1 MIAALSVH
9 GGDAVMT
16 MDGATDAEVFRA
28 SGEHVLGPPLV
39 PGAIVMLDNL
49 RAHQVAGSRERIEAC
64 GAQLV
69 YLPPYSPDLSPI
81 EPCWSKLKTLLRAAQ
96 ARTRDAIDAA
106 IEHVLAAVTL
116 SVARGWFRHCGYALR

>member
-1 MIAALSVH
+1 MIAALSLH
-9 GGDAVMT
+9 GVDAVMT
-16 MDGATDAEVFRA
+16 IDGATDAEVFRA
-28 SGEHVLGPPLV
+28 YVEHVLGPTLV
-39 PGAIVMLDNL
+39 PGDIVIMDNL
-49 RAHQVAGSRERIEAC
+49 RAHKVAGIRERIEAC

-116 SVARGWFRHCGYALR
+116 SDARGWFRHCGYALR